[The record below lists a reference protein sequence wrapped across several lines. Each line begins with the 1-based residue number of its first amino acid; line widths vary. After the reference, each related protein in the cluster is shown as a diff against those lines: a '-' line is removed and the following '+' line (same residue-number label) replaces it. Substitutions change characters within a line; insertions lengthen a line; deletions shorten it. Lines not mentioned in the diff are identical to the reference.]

1 MQEIKI
7 TEEMKADAVK
17 LINAV
22 DVFKGKY
29 GLPMLMVEAFT
40 YEKRLTMYGDRDEN
54 DEFDSYDIYADGTTK
69 ISHINPHENKEIEE
83 EE

>member
-29 GLPMLMVEAFT
+29 GLRMVSVDAFT
-40 YEKRLTMYGDRDEN
+40 YDKKLKIIGDRDEN
-54 DEFDSYDIYADGTTK
+54 DGFYTWDIYADGTTE
-69 ISHINPHENKEIEE
+69 ISHID
-83 EE
+83 